1 MKRVEGAM
9 GRLGQLLRREREE
22 RGLSFAQIREATGI
36 EERYARALEGEEYT
50 AFLSEVE
57 ARSYLRIYAR
67 FLGVN
72 PREAVGLF
80 RAERVEPVSVGPAR
94 VSKEEGVSPSPLFI
108 PLVSALTALFLL
120 GLLALAYLVLFY
132 GS

>member
-1 MKRVEGAM
+1 M
-9 GRLGQLLRREREE
+9 GRLGQLLRKGREE
-22 RGLSFAQIREATGI
+22 KGLSFAQIREATGI

-67 FLGVN
+67 FLGVD
-72 PREAVGLF
+72 PREAAGLF
-80 RAERVEPVSVGPAR
+80 RAERVEPVSVGPPT
-94 VSKEEGVSPSPLFI
+94 VSEKERVSPSPLFV
-108 PLVSALTALFLL
+108 PLVSVLTALLL
-120 GLLALAYLVLFY
+120 VGLLALAYLILFY

>member
-1 MKRVEGAM
+1 M
-9 GRLGQLLRREREE
+9 GRMGQLLRRGREE

-36 EERYARALEGEEYT
+36 EERYARALEGEEYD

-57 ARSYLRIYAR
+57 AKSYLRIYAR

-72 PREAVGLF
+72 PQEAAGLF
-80 RAERVEPVSVGPAR
+80 RAERVEPVR
-94 VSKEEGVSPSPLFI
+94 VAPPGVSEKEGVSPSPLFI
-108 PLVSALTALFLL
+108 PLVSTLTALLL
-120 GLLALAYLVLFY
+120 VGLLALAYMILFY

>member
-1 MKRVEGAM
+1 M
-9 GRLGQLLRREREE
+9 GRLGQLLRRGREE

-36 EERYARALEGEEYT
+36 EERYARALEREEYT

-57 ARSYLRIYAR
+57 AKSYLRIYAS

-72 PREAVGLF
+72 PQEAVGLF
-80 RAERVEPVSVGPAR
+80 RAERVEPVSVGPPR
-94 VSKEEGVSPSPLFI
+94 VSEKEEVSPSPLFI
-108 PLVSALTALFLL
+108 PLVSVLTALLL
-120 GLLALAYLVLFY
+120 VGLLALAYLILFY

>member
-1 MKRVEGAM
+1 M
-9 GRLGQLLRREREE
+9 GKLGQLLRRRREK

-36 EERYARALEGEEYT
+36 EERYARALEREEYT
-50 AFLSEVE
+50 AFHSEVE

-72 PREAVGLF
+72 PQEAVGLF
-80 RAERVEPVSVGPAR
+80 RAERVEPVSVGPLR
-94 VSKEEGVSPSPLFI
+94 VSEKGGVSPSPLFI
-108 PLVSALTALFLL
+108 PLVSALTALLL
-120 GLLALAYLVLFY
+120 VGLLALAYLILFY

>member
-1 MKRVEGAM
+1 M
-9 GRLGQLLRREREE
+9 GRVGQLLRRRREE

-36 EERYARALEGEEYT
+36 EEKYARALEREEYT

-57 ARSYLRIYAR
+57 AKSYLRIYAR

-72 PREAVGLF
+72 PQEAVRLF
-80 RAERVEPVSVGPAR
+80 QAERVEPVSVGPPK
-94 VSKEEGVSPSPLFI
+94 VSEKEGVSPSPLFI
-108 PLVSALTALFLL
+108 PLVSVLTALLL
-120 GLLALAYLVLFY
+120 LRFSALAYLVLFY